1 MKSILISP
9 GPGQY
14 CSDNFIDTI
23 YTRYDPD
30 FAKCFYN
37 NISAVASWETGA
49 IPSNVSGV
57 LIKSTRDR
65 VGDLPLGVYWLL
77 LVIAIMLGAFGLL
90 LCCSIRVKI
99 LKLSRLNQCVTCK
112 KSLEGRGK
120 IEEYEMAEMA
130 SFL

>member
-14 CSDNFIDTI
+14 CSDDFIDTI
-23 YTRYDPD
+23 YTKYDPD

-65 VGDLPLGVYWLL
+65 VGDLPLGLYWFL
-77 LVIAIMLGAFGLL
+77 LVMAILLGVFGLL
-90 LCCSIRVKI
+90 LCCSIRVKF
-99 LKLSRLNQCVTCK
+99 LKLSWLNQCVACK
-112 KSLEGRGK
+112 KSSEGN
-120 IEEYEMAEMA
+120 EEGNKMALLTG

>member
-14 CSDNFIDTI
+14 CSDDFIDTI
-23 YTRYDPD
+23 YTKYDPD

-65 VGDLPLGVYWLL
+65 VGDLPLGLYWVL
-77 LVIAIMLGAFGLL
+77 LVMAIMLGAFGLL
-90 LCCSIRVKI
+90 LCCSIRVKF

-112 KSLEGRGK
+112 KSSEGNK
-120 IEEYEMAEMA
+120 EDFEMQLMMGA